1 MKIISYLSFMKKYY
15 IYHIKGKK
23 IGCTIQP
30 KRRTK
35 TQGFDN
41 YEILEEHTDIYI
53 ASDREIE
60 LQKEWG
66 YQIDTLPY
74 WRSIKMTTKETCIK
88 TGNIALQ
95 SGHLE
100 RIRKARQTPIIQMDK
115 LGNVIQEFES
125 GKITANTLNLDASSI
140 SACCKG
146 KLKSTGGFTFKYK

>member
-1 MKIISYLSFMKKYY
+1 MKKYY

-53 ASDREIE
+53 ASDRERE

-66 YQIDTLPY
+66 YPVDLKPY
-74 WRSIKMTTKETCIK
+74 WKTIKMPTKESRIK
-88 TGNIALQ
+88 GGKKTSE
-95 SGHLE
+95 SGQLIVLHKSNE
-100 RIRKARQTPIIQMDK
+100 RPIIQMDM
-115 LGNVIQEFES
+115 LGNY
-125 GKITANTLNLDASSI
+125 ITEYSSI
-140 SACCKG
+140 KQAENILDLHSTGIILSCKQ
-146 KLKSTGGFTFKYK
+146 KRKSTGGFTFKYK